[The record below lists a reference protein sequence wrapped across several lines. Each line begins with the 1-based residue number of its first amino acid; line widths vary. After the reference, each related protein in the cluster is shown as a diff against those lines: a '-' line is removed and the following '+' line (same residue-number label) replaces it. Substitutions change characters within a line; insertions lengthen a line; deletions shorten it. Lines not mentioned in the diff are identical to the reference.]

1 MVVSR
6 ELGVQGVI
14 MGGWEIVKVSLH
26 SSLSVL
32 TPLLYKDLSPLHCL
46 LPTFSNFV
54 QPPPPNPNPKYKM
67 EVGIQFWEPNLGLS
81 PKYD

>member
-26 SSLSVL
+26 SSLSGVNPTTL
-32 TPLLYKDLSPLHCL
+32 QRPLPLHCL